1 MDGAGRFHPAAP
13 RFLSDNIHTICNFKN
28 MIADR
33 IYDGFSFWLVIAYEK
48 LQERNALIMK
58 ERGKKKSNIFK
69 ILRLCMGLSLN
80 DMAEKCG
87 VSAVYLNELERG
99 KKLKPSD
106 NILGKIASACGIK
119 IDTLRF
125 FIEDCQ
131 GEALDYQKYL
141 LQSLEHYA
149 QTKQK

>member
-1 MDGAGRFHPAAP
+1 
-13 RFLSDNIHTICNFKN
+13 
-28 MIADR
+28 
-33 IYDGFSFWLVIAYEK
+33 
-48 LQERNALIMK
+48 MK
-58 ERGKKKSNIFK
+58 ERSQKRNNIFK
-69 ILRLCMGLSLN
+69 ILRSCMGLNLN

-106 NILGKIASACGIK
+106 HILEKIACACGIE

-125 FIEDCQ
+125 FIEEHQ

-141 LQSLEHYA
+141 LQSLDNYA
-149 QTKQK
+149 KDMKK